1 MIDFLIILF
10 VSILIVS
17 MLIFFLRQRN
27 NDEKIYVDNYA
38 SLKQYIK
45 NEIEQSI
52 NMVATNVGLSSENIE
67 KQLIQRENLRSYIR
81 NACSGDRGARK
92 ATFQLVKDKLLQVVT
107 ENNLSDFC
115 VFDPTEAEPFTMFE
129 SLLYINDSNTQKKLK
144 GNSSVI
150 GLADDGFSNI
160 AEKLE
165 LYNDFPKEKLVA
177 LYTEQYPMLDFEDKI
192 EIFSQMLYS
201 KLYGLGV
208 IDSLNYQK
216 RGIEEIQLGLR
227 NPQTVA
233 YDYRIALADNTNKTQ
248 KSAKDAIDVIFR
260 GTLMPLSFLSF
271 KNDAEMKRVIN
282 NLIITCNAGELTVRN
297 PKIVT
302 DTVDGRRITAS
313 IPPQSDAWLAL
324 IRKFN
329 LSDIILSHLYSNET
343 LVSVLTQLV
352 KSGANISVTGE
363 METGKTTLLRA
374 LVGLTSSKYA
384 IRIIENESF
393 EVNGRIYYPN
403 RNVSSFRIMENLDEE
418 SVLALVRKTSGQIFV
433 VGEVNQLSMANLA
446 CKLSKIASQLFLSA
460 HYVTTTSMVSD
471 FKDAKIQSGFT
482 NVQLAQKAAVE
493 ALCLD
498 VHVVNKK
505 GKRYIEYINEIVP
518 EGENEKYRV
527 VTILKGTLNDEY
539 EVVNKPSSHIYN
551 LAKRNLSE
559 NEYDEFEYFWED
571 CLPDESPA
579 WLTATQKI

>member
-1 MIDFLIILF
+1 
-10 VSILIVS
+10 

-107 ENNLSDFC
+107 EDNLSDFC

-150 GLADDGFSNI
+150 GLADDGFFNI